1 MLSHVGPVL
10 LLISCSILSLAL
22 PVAAQSPKRWLA
34 HDMRRARPAVVTPA
48 KQSLPAPAPSDAV
61 VVFDGADLSK
71 WRDAAGG
78 PAKWRTRD
86 GYMESVPNSGYLL
99 SADKF
104 GDVQLHVEWATPV
117 PASGHGQGR
126 GNSGVFLMGLY
137 EVQVLD
143 SYENET
149 YADGQAAA
157 IYGQYPP
164 LVNACLPP
172 GEWQSFDVVFRR
184 PRFHD
189 DGTVAKPARITV
201 LHNGVLVQ
209 DDVEIWGPTA
219 WLQNRPYERH
229 PDKLP
234 ISLQD
239 HGNPVRYRNIWLRE
253 LREADEPGPPAEPEI
268 KVVNVSLDELKELAG
283 AYGSSLG
290 DFATIELTGRQ
301 LRLHMKTG
309 QLIDLVPRSK
319 TEFAMRF
326 TAGKLVFDV
335 KEHDKVVGF
344 TMHLGGEKYPVSR
357 LPSAP

>member
-1 MLSHVGPVL
+1 MENSRRIHGIGP
-10 LLISCSILSLAL
+10 
-22 PVAAQSPKRWLA
+22 
-34 HDMRRARPAVVTPA
+34 D
-48 KQSLPAPAPSDAV
+48 
-61 VVFDGADLSK
+61 
-71 WRDAAGG
+71 
-78 PAKWRTRD
+78 
-86 GYMESVPNSGYLL
+86 SGYLF

-143 SYENET
+143 SYENDT

-172 GEWQSFDVVFRR
+172 GEWQSYDVVFRR
-184 PRFHD
+184 PRFHE

-201 LHNGVLVQ
+201 FHNGILVQ
-209 DDVEIWGPTA
+209 DDVELWGPTA
-219 WLQNRPYERH
+219 WLQHRPYERH

-253 LREADEPGPPAEPEI
+253 LREPEEPGPPAEPEI
-268 KVVNVSLDELKELAG
+268 KVVNLSVDELKEFVG
-283 AYGSSLG
+283 ATAAAS
-290 DFATIELTGRQ
+290 ATSA
-301 LRLHMKTG
+301 
-309 QLIDLVPRSK
+309 RSN
-319 TEFAMRF
+319 
-326 TAGKLVFDV
+326 
-335 KEHDKVVGF
+335 
-344 TMHLGGEKYPVSR
+344 
-357 LPSAP
+357 